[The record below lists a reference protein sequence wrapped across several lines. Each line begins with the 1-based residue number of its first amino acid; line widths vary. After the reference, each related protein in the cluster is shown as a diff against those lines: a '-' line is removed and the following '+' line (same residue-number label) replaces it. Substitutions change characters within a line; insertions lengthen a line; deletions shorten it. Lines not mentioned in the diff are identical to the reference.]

1 MMMTEITDRW
11 LYYLLVGIYFMMVVG
26 CVASVLKENRNPVR
40 SIAWVIA
47 LSSFPREVLWHIF
60 SSAAVSAE
68 NILYPAITSGVS

>member
-47 LSSFPREVLWHIF
+47 LTFL
-60 SSAAVSAE
+60 
-68 NILYPAITSGVS
+68 PAGGIVA